1 MGRCT
6 FLLGYLKKKKVA
18 EGVEMAGRQA
28 VGSEMGKTGEI

>member
-6 FLLGYLKKKKVA
+6 FLLGYLKKKVA

-28 VGSEMGKTGEI
+28 VGGEMGKTGEI